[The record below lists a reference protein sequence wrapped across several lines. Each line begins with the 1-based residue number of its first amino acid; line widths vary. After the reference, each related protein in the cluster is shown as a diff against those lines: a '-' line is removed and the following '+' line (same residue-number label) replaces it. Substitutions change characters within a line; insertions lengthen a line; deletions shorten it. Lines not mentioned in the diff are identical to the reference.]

1 MTEIP
6 SKPKKWLYAIKT
18 YKMTEIPIEHKKIKI
33 KGKKTFRICK
43 MTVMPL
49 KPKKLPKTPKT

>member
-1 MTEIP
+1 
-6 SKPKKWLYAIKT
+6 
-18 YKMTEIPIEHKKIKI
+18 MTEIPIEHKKIKI